1 MTVMKNIDSGKPFDW
16 GRTSSDYAKYRDIY
30 PEAFYEKIH
39 LLGICTSGQNVL
51 DIGTGTG
58 VIPRNMYHYG
68 AKFTGADIS
77 ENQIAQAKLLAENA
91 DMDIRFICCPTEKL
105 DFPDE
110 SFDAVTACQCFFYF
124 DHKTTSEKLAK
135 LLKSDGKLAVLYMG
149 WLPYEDKVAGA
160 SEELILKYNPKWT
173 GRGDVR
179 NENYIPDVYGNFFR
193 MIHSEV
199 FDVKIP
205 FTRESWNGR
214 IKACRGVGASLTD
227 EEVAAFE
234 REHLAMLENIA
245 PESFEVLHYCAVT
258 VLEKV

>member
-1 MTVMKNIDSGKPFDW
+1 MTVMKDIDSGKPFDW

-39 LLGICTSGQNVL
+39 SLGICTSEQNVL

-58 VIPRNMYHYG
+58 VIPRNMYRYG
-68 AKFTGADIS
+68 AKFTGTDIS
-77 ENQIAQAKLLAENA
+77 ENQIAQAKMLAQKA

-105 DFPDE
+105 DFSNE

-124 DHKTTSEKLAK
+124 DHEIVSEKLAK
-135 LLKSDGKLAVLYMG
+135 LLKDGGKLAVLYMG

-179 NENYIPDVYGNFFR
+179 KENYIPDVYGNYFR
-193 MIHSEV
+193 KINSEV

-214 IKACRGVGASLTD
+214 IKACRGIGASLPED
-227 EEVAAFE
+227 EIAAFE
-234 REHLAMLENIA
+234 REHLALLENIA
-245 PESFEVLHYCAVT
+245 PESFEVLHYCAIT
-258 VLEKV
+258 ILEKL